1 MKACK
6 PSGTPLRPLALKGG
20 ATSASGLRM
29 AGNEGEWEQ
38 MEKWLDDHLDFTRN
52 YFLRKATRDMIDGWL
67 VSHAFEQETPNS
79 LCVDNLAVAPG
90 SRPNSGANTPV
101 RKISA
106 QELERTAQILR
117 PLVQNVDGT
126 PTFLEPTSLAPT
138 VDLCTPVVK
147 PKRNVSESKVRDERQ
162 LLYELV
168 MDVCNDLDV
177 TSLCHKILQ
186 NVSLLLSADRCSLF
200 LVRGDKN
207 SPDCRLVSKLFD
219 VNMNASLR
227 DSMERSEEIS
237 IPYGTG
243 IVGFVAKT
251 GESVNIADAY
261 AVSAMLF
268 NICSL
273 FCFCVRFS
281 KISRG

>member
-1 MKACK
+1 MKQWK
-6 PSGTPLRPLALKGG
+6 PSGAPTRPLVLKVSSFVSSG
-20 ATSASGLRM
+20 ARM
-29 AGNEGEWEQ
+29 AGSNGEWEQ
-38 MEKWLDDHLDFTRN
+38 MEKWLDEHQDFARN
-52 YFLRKATRDMIDGWL
+52 YFSRKATRDMIDGWL
-67 VSHAFEQETPNS
+67 VAHALEQETTLS
-79 LCVDNLAVAPG
+79 LAVDSLVVASG

-106 QELERTAQILR
+106 QELEKTAQILK

-126 PTFLEPTSLAPT
+126 PTFIEPSTVAPDFSNFART
-138 VDLCTPVVK
+138 
-147 PKRNVSESKVRDERQ
+147 KRNHSESKVRDERE

-200 LVRGDKN
+200 LVTGDKT

-219 VNMNASLR
+219 VNMNATLQ
-227 DSMERSEEIS
+227 DSMEKSEEIS

-243 IVGFVAKT
+243 IVGYVAKT
-251 GESVNIADAY
+251 GLSVNIPDAY
-261 AVSAMLF
+261 AVSF
-268 NICSL
+268 NI
-273 FCFCVRFS
+273 
-281 KISRG
+281 I